1 MTKID
6 VNEALRLQP
15 GYVPELSQTQ
25 TGMQG
30 ITTNQ
35 PEPINSVS
43 ELPQD
48 LDENN

>member
-15 GYVPELSQTQ
+15 GYLPELSQSQ

-30 ITTNQ
+30 ISTHQ
-35 PEPINSVS
+35 AEPINSGA
-43 ELPQD
+43 E
-48 LDENN
+48 